1 MDHLI
6 DWGRGSVLLFGSA
19 SAVAFAVWIALA
31 VRRSRTASRQVAVAS
46 AAVDVALVLSL
57 IAIGVAGLRPGIGLP
72 GGFEQWNFV
81 PFRDLARAIDGRPWG
96 LAEAVVGVVGNLV
109 LFVPWGFLCALRF
122 PSRTWRTLLV
132 LTLLMAVGVELWQAV
147 TATGRSSDV
156 TDIVVNT
163 AGGLIGYGLLRVAA
177 RASARQRSS
186 ASASASV
193 APTPS
198 PDA

>member
-31 VRRSRTASRQVAVAS
+31 LRRSRTASRRLAIAS

-57 IAIGVAGLRPGIGLP
+57 VAIGVAGLRPGIGLP

-96 LAEAVVGVVGNLV
+96 LATAVVGVVGNLV
-109 LFVPWGFLCALRF
+109 LFVPWGFIFALRF
-122 PSRTWRTLLV
+122 PSRSWRTLLV
-132 LTLLMAVGVELWQAV
+132 VTLVMAVGVELWQAV

-163 AGGLIGYGLLRVAA
+163 TGGLIGYGLGRVAV

-193 APTPS
+193 APTPL